1 MSYLLVTRPF
11 TKEEKR
17 EAIEKLRYHSVPDRD
32 FYILVI
38 GAIILALCG
47 IFTDSI
53 PLLIGSMIVAP
64 LAYPILSGGLGIA
77 VLDATLLLR
86 SFFMLALSL
95 LLAVALA
102 YIGTLVLGPI
112 RVDPTFISFIAY
124 PVFDV
129 LVAFVAGIIAAY
141 GLVRPKAGGALTGI
155 GVAVSLMPPLVAV
168 GIGLADGIDPVTLQA
183 LLIFLLNV
191 VGILVGSILVF
202 LCCGL
207 RKHYRP

>member
-183 LLIFLLNV
+183 LFIFLLNV

-207 RKHYRP
+207 REHYRP

>member
-1 MSYLLVTRPF
+1 MQTILITE
-11 TKEEKR
+11 EEKR
-17 EAIEKLRYHSVPDRD
+17 DAIEKLRYHSVPDLD

-64 LAYPILSGGLGIA
+64 LAYPILAGGLGIA
-77 VLDATLLLR
+77 VLNAKLLLR
-86 SFFMLALSL
+86 SFIMLALSL

-124 PVFDV
+124 PAFDV

-141 GLVRPKAGGALTGI
+141 GLVRPKAGGAMTGI

-168 GIGLADGIDPVTLQA
+168 GVGLADGIDPVTLQA

-191 VGILVGSILVF
+191 VGILAGSILVF

-207 RKHYRP
+207 KRHYRP